1 MPCCPPSC
9 FWGSQWSVLGYPS
22 ASSAWRR
29 TAGRWHCTKRLNA
42 RPPNGRPSHYN
53 RRKRRKMNIHTLI
66 QDDLFTADV
75 IADPYAYY
83 GRLRQQDPVHWNEA
97 YALWVITRH
106 DDLVWLTRHHELFS
120 SAVFKNDRRPAY
132 PAIDESDLGLYEY
145 VKNYQGSQFIQHDRP
160 DHLEMRRVMHGYF
173 TPKSM
178 EAWRPFVKEAVK
190 ELLDAA
196 EAKGSMDVM
205 RDLATPLPVVVIAE
219 MMGVPREDR
228 PYIRQLAEKLL
239 YIGRGEYDRMKPLT
253 EGMRGM
259 IDYVSPLVDRRIVD
273 PGDDFISVLAQG
285 EKRGIFTRH
294 QVLVNTSLLLLAGHE
309 TTINLLCNGT
319 LAFIDHPDQWALLKQ
334 DPAGHAKWATEE
346 CLRYD
351 SPVVSI
357 QRIATQDVEI
367 RDKVLRK
374 GDRLRWFI
382 SSANRDPDAFENPTT
397 FDITRHP
404 NPHVAFG
411 SGTHHCLGATLA
423 RVEGQEVFKAL
434 AERYPGLQV
443 EADGLDYQPSI
454 TFRSLKSLPITWH

>member
-1 MPCCPPSC
+1 MSEVV
-9 FWGSQWSVLGYPS
+9 S
-22 ASSAWRR
+22 
-29 TAGRWHCTKRLNA
+29 
-42 RPPNGRPSHYN
+42 
-53 RRKRRKMNIHTLI
+53 I
-66 QDDLFTADV
+66 QDNLFTADV
-75 IADPYAYY
+75 IADPYSYY
-83 GRLRQQDPVHWNEA
+83 GRLREQDPVHWNEA

-120 SAVFKNDRRPAY
+120 SMVFKTDRRPAY
-132 PAIDESDLGLYEY
+132 PPIDESDLGLYEY
-145 VKNYQGSQFIQHDRP
+145 VKNYQGDQFIQHDRP

-178 EAWRPFVKEAVK
+178 EAWRPFVKDAVK
-190 ELLDAA
+190 ELLDEA

-205 RDLATPLPVVVIAE
+205 RDIATPLPVLVIAE

-259 IDYVSPLVDRRIVD
+259 IEYVSPLVDKRIVD

-334 DPAGHAKWATEE
+334 DPAGRAKLATEE

-357 QRIATQDVEI
+357 QRIATQDVPM

-382 SSANRDPDAFENPTT
+382 SSANRDPEAFDKPTT
-397 FDITRHP
+397 FDITRDP
-404 NPHVAFG
+404 NRHVAFG

-434 AERYPGLQV
+434 TERFGTL
-443 EADGLDYQPSI
+443 ELESEELEYQPSI
-454 TFRSLKSLPITWH
+454 TFRSLKALPITWH